1 MYIHYTDTEWSQYT
15 PKGSS
20 KLEEALISADPS
32 QPAVTQDCVFP
43 TL

>member
-1 MYIHYTDTEWSQYT
+1 MEWFQYT
-15 PKGSS
+15 PEGSS
-20 KLEEALISADPS
+20 KLEEALINSDLS